1 MYFTRSTT
9 TATTTAMATD
19 RLGNTSAL
27 SSNESVSFQ
36 SSRTITESSI
46 AMSASIF
53 SNVDNNNNTRQDR
66 ATNQRHYSFH
76 DHDSRKSDTM
86 KDFKSIRSH
95 IFIHLTFLDILYFS
109 IQLYFHDV
117 SQSIYL
123 LPTQTVT
130 LMRTMTVSHFK
141 FTESYYDVVMFGRNR
156 FDGVVRLLQQKN
168 RLRKG
173 ESYYYYNKNAQCMA
187 GSNKVYI

>member
-86 KDFKSIRSH
+86 EDFKLFCSH
-95 IFIHLTFLDILYFS
+95 IYIHLTFLLILFFS

-156 FDGVVRLLQQKN
+156 FDEVVRLLQQKN
-168 RLRKG
+168 RPRKG
-173 ESYYYYNKNAQCMA
+173 ESYYYYNKNVQCMA